1 MKRFLFVL
9 VLIVAGAIGLAFYLG
24 WFHVASDSADDKSHI
39 TITMDKDKIQEDEKK
54 VQQKVQDLG
63 AIAKARHEAERA
75 DDEPDKTMAD
85 TVFEAYDKLPDG
97 GPV

>member
-9 VLIVAGAIGLAFYLG
+9 VLIVAGAVGLAFYLG
-24 WFHVASDSADDKSHI
+24 WFHVASDSAGDKSHI

-63 AIAKARHEAERA
+63 HSAKGGTEQPTEKSKDQAE
-75 DDEPDKTMAD
+75 P
-85 TVFEAYDKLPDG
+85 
-97 GPV
+97 PVQPPRD